1 MFPKQ
6 KEEQAEFKEPP
17 QLNGKQRW
25 QIIQVLFKNDEK
37 GSRPQVRVKSKSE
50 TKSKVNWQIASE
62 EGLGDKHAVS
72 AGDDNDTFTE
82 VYYKKGIYLH
92 PDATL
97 KDLRNAFIDS
107 NQLDAEDR
115 MFCFLNSDVP
125 RDYIVIDTEDEVM
138 LSQIEH
144 NLVQPRTL
152 YIECRD
158 PG

>member
-1 MFPKQ
+1 MFPEQ

-25 QIIQVLFKNDEK
+25 QIIQLLFKNDEE
-37 GSRPQVRVKSKSE
+37 GGRVKSKSE
-50 TKSKVNWQIASE
+50 TKSKVKWHIASE
-62 EGLGDKHAVS
+62 EGLGDKHAML

-82 VYYKKGIYLH
+82 VYYKQGVYLH

-125 RDYIVIDTEDEVM
+125 GDYIVIDTEDEVM

-152 YIECRD
+152 YIEWRD